1 MPTSSLSSSLQLSA
15 PLPCHTNNSAS
26 TTGNYIL
33 DAEYVPPNPVKSA
46 ISASSGHSTPVHHSP
61 KVSRG
66 HLPALPTQPPNSAEL
81 DLSKPIPKAGSKVEV
96 GLHNPKKKGYI
107 PMDQSP
113 HTQGICCILFRW
125 RKVTWLNFI
134 LSVMIFTLIS
144 TQDWQVATG
153 LIDKIVHLQL

>member
-1 MPTSSLSSSLQLSA
+1 MFCSQLPVPTSPLSSSLQLSA

-46 ISASSGHSTPVHHSP
+46 MAASSGHSTPVHHSP

-113 HTQGICCILFRW
+113 HTQGMMLYPIQ
-125 RKVTWLNFI
+125 VT
-134 LSVMIFTLIS
+134 
-144 TQDWQVATG
+144 
-153 LIDKIVHLQL
+153 